1 MKTLIAALIL
11 STALVQPAQAGTV
24 PQRNIAI
31 GALALLT
38 GTIGYLVHSDKSAAA
53 PPAQPTTVI
62 YFQGARP
69 QVEYRDEK
77 VLYIDGQPYRP
88 EGK

>member
-31 GALALLT
+31 GGLVTHGLTYLA
-38 GTIGYLVHSDKSAAA
+38 IIS
-53 PPAQPTTVI
+53 
-62 YFQGARP
+62 
-69 QVEYRDEK
+69 
-77 VLYIDGQPYRP
+77 
-88 EGK
+88 